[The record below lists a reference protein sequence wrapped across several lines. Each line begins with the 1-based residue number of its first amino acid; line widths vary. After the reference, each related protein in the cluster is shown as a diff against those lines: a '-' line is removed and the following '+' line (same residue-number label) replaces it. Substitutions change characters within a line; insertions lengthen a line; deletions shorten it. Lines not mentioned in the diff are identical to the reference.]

1 MGLLTRALVPRS
13 VRRAAHPVRTAKS
26 AATPRV
32 VKQARNVMNPVD
44 SAVYH
49 GIERPLNTKPRKRTT
64 RTAQTQA
71 PEVVSTN
78 TSEQDRVFGW
88 IVFAIIVFLVAG
100 YVTLSLI
107 FGWLT
112 VFATTLAAGFVIFKL
127 VTR

>member
-32 VKQARNVMNPVD
+32 IKQARNVMNPVD

-64 RTAQTQA
+64 TRTTQA
-71 PEVVSTN
+71 KAEVATAN
-78 TSEQDRVFGW
+78 TQDRVFGW
-88 IVFAIIVFLVAG
+88 IVFAIIAFLVAG

-112 VFATTLAAGFVIFKL
+112 VLATTLAAGFVIFKL
-127 VTR
+127 VTK